1 LQLVGGLSIG
11 LLGGWIGT
19 RLLRTRLR
27 SSGLYPLLAL
37 GMAGLTFAVASSL
50 SSSGF
55 LAVYVCGLMIGAL
68 APRHRRSI
76 RGFHSSLANGA
87 DIALF
92 LLLGLLVFPSEL
104 PAVAGRGVAVIAILF
119 VARPI
124 AVALAMVSFGV
135 TWREL
140 ILLSWAGLRGAV
152 PIVLA
157 TFPAT
162 AGVPAGE
169 TIFNIVFFV
178 VIASALLQGTTVS
191 AVARRLGLA
200 VDVPAWRS
208 IAEAI
213 PLEDVDVDLIEIEL
227 TEDLP
232 LVGSRLRDNP
242 PPPGMLVTTV
252 IRDNRATIANAETV
266 FAAGDVLMLAV
277 DSEVERITEV
287 TAWARGETQARTE
300 PERP

>member
-1 LQLVGGLSIG
+1 
-11 LLGGWIGT
+11 
-19 RLLRTRLR
+19 
-27 SSGLYPLLAL
+27 
-37 GMAGLTFAVASSL
+37 
-50 SSSGF
+50 
-55 LAVYVCGLMIGAL
+55 
-68 APRHRRSI
+68 
-76 RGFHSSLANGA
+76 
-87 DIALF
+87 
-92 LLLGLLVFPSEL
+92 
-104 PAVAGRGVAVIAILF
+104 VAGRGLAVIAILL

-124 AVALAMVSFGV
+124 AVALAMVPFGV

-140 ILLSWAGLRGAV
+140 VLLSWAGLRGAV

-178 VIASALLQGTTVS
+178 VVASALLQGTTVT

-232 LVGSRLRDNP
+232 LVGTRLGDNP

-252 IRDNRATIANAETV
+252 IREHRAMIANADTI

-287 TAWARGETQARTE
+287 TAWARGEARS
-300 PERP
+300 